1 MQNITTFQ
9 KTFKIHSFVREL
21 PGINSILVVINLSPS
36 SVTNVKGS
44 LLTTLLP
51 SDGTVRLISDTPGE
65 SQGSNINMNAINLK
79 GNQAM
84 VIEFEP
90 ESLFTENSQKCY
102 VSDPVRRNKIG
113 ILQKA

>member
-1 MQNITTFQ
+1 MLKNS
-9 KTFKIHSFVREL
+9 KTKHLNSFVREL

-65 SQGSNINMNAINLK
+65 SQGSKINMNAINLK

-113 ILQKA
+113 ILQKV